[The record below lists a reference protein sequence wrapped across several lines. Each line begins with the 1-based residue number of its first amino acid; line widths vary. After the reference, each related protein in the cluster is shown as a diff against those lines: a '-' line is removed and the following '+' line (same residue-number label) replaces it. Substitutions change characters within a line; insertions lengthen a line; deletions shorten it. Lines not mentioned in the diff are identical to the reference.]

1 MPAQRG
7 GLVVDAAHHQAV
19 AMSSAIA
26 EPRVVLA
33 VAAAAAVVLV
43 AARWPRM
50 QARRPPGAPQG
61 EAGERHLRR
70 RAHAAT
76 PWRRL
81 SRDSPT
87 ASTLPIVALAV
98 AVGLVVLGPP
108 AAAFVGALM
117 AAAGPLRRR
126 TQATTH
132 RRLIDA
138 ALPDAVETLV
148 LVIQAG
154 LTPSQAMAAASDLVP
169 EPLRPAFAAID
180 HRLQR
185 GQRLSDAL
193 AALPDHLGPGAA
205 PLADAISGAD
215 RYGLPLA
222 PLLDGLADDARA
234 DRRRLSDTYARTLSV
249 RLSFPLVICT
259 LPAFVLLAIVPTLL
273 GTLSSLRGS
282 GP

>member
-1 MPAQRG
+1 
-7 GLVVDAAHHQAV
+7 V
-19 AMSSAIA
+19 SSAIV
-26 EPRVVLA
+26 EPRLVPA

-43 AARWPRM
+43 AARSPRS
-50 QARRPPGAPQG
+50 QVRRPPGAPHG
-61 EAGERHLRR
+61 EAERHLRG
-70 RAHAAT
+70 RAHAPT
-76 PWRRL
+76 SWRRL
-81 SRDSPT
+81 SRGSPS
-87 ASTLPIVALAV
+87 APAVPIVALAV
-98 AVGLVVLGPP
+98 AVCLVVFGPP
-108 AAAFVGALM
+108 TAAFVAALL
-117 AAAGPLRRR
+117 AAAGPLHRRK
-126 TQATTH
+126 QATRQ

-169 EPLRPAFAAID
+169 EPLRPAFAAIG

-185 GQRLSDAL
+185 GQRLADAL

-222 PLLDGLADDARA
+222 PLLDRVADDARA
-234 DRRRLSDTYARTLSV
+234 GRRRLSDTYARTLSV
-249 RLSFPLVICT
+249 RLSFPLVVCT